1 MVNYKET
8 VEKIKSQLKKGDI
21 EAIVNK
27 AGYSR
32 QVFMTAT
39 KKEDWSD
46 LTNGRAGSYW
56 CSYRIPYLPK
66 GGKTKGRTAMIPLTA
81 SETEAVL
88 YLAEYEIVKIAAD
101 KRCVSEHTEKNQI
114 KSAMGQIGCNPL
126 KLD

>member
-27 AGYSR
+27 ARYSR

-46 LTNGRAGSYW
+46 LTNGEQGVIDAAIEYLISRKEVRQRAEQ
-56 CSYRIPYLPK
+56 L
-66 GGKTKGRTAMIPLTA
+66 
-81 SETEAVL
+81 
-88 YLAEYEIVKIAAD
+88 
-101 KRCVSEHTEKNQI
+101 
-114 KSAMGQIGCNPL
+114 
-126 KLD
+126 